1 MALIKCPECGKEISD
16 QADSCPNCGYSFEE
30 KKRKKSKVTSG
41 RDKTSTGLILHSVAA
56 VAWVVFFTY
65 MFLILGGIHVYATK
79 DTYQTTH
86 VNPFTWESRQ
96 VYDRDSKFID
106 MDQVNK
112 FKNAGYKISY
122 ILGDDEDWHL
132 TSPVTNFYGA
142 MCGIVLSCFLG
153 FVLYKMKSKNRARFF
168 LSFIYLGITIISM
181 VVYMRATMEIC
192 FQTAGFLNITLIPFI
207 LQIVA
212 AVKYISGARL
222 QSVDVSE

>member
-16 QADSCPNCGYSFEE
+16 QADFCPNCGYSFEE

-41 RDKTSTGLILHSVAA
+41 RDKTSIGLILHSVAA

-96 VYDRDSKFID
+96 VYDRD
-106 MDQVNK
+106 N
-112 FKNAGYKISY
+112 KISY